1 MINFDKIHSE
11 GRVAA
16 WCDDWYVDVV
26 KGCAWT
32 IFALQA
38 CMEAI
43 QAEAIESVVSM
54 IDIFVYLTG
63 RFNIIALDHMK
74 VNNIKYQVG
83 HFVFSVGHRVMLTA
97 SGTTS
102 EFGLRWRSSVLRD
115 PIFSNQVLHR
125 SINPD
130 EDVGHGA
137 AVQTAIFTV
146 VGSSQVQNLLLPGTT
161 SSSTGLKT
169 IGGFMKK
176 PVGLKR
182 SKW

>member
-1 MINFDKIHSE
+1 
-11 GRVAA
+11 
-16 WCDDWYVDVV
+16 
-26 KGCAWT
+26 
-32 IFALQA
+32 
-38 CMEAI
+38 
-43 QAEAIESVVSM
+43 
-54 IDIFVYLTG
+54 
-63 RFNIIALDHMK
+63 
-74 VNNIKYQVG
+74 
-83 HFVFSVGHRVMLTA
+83 MLTA

-115 PIFSNQVLHR
+115 PIFANQVLHR

-137 AVQTAIFTV
+137 AVQTAIFNV

-176 PVGLKR
+176 LIELNTTIPVKKEPTFMTHAENKLGVLT
-182 SKW
+182 